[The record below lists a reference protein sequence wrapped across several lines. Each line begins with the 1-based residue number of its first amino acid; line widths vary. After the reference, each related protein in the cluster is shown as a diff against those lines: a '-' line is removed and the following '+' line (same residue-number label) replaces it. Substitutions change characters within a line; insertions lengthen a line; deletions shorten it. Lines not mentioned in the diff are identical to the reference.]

1 MAKISTED
9 LIARFNG
16 LIAELREKTN
26 ASRTTLRL
34 DVETRGFRVNGV
46 VAEALAPGIKSIAQ
60 EVNLQQRKTQTASYL
75 EQHRRILVQN
85 DCLNAELS
93 PPKEL
98 MQIYGTKAQMMGPI
112 VRDGKLTGW
121 ISVHYNPSTREW
133 TQSDIAA
140 LESAVAATHREMD
153 GM

>member
-1 MAKISTED
+1 MTKISTEE
-9 LIARFNG
+9 LVTRFNALMG
-16 LIAELREKTN
+16 DLRAQTN

-34 DVETRGFRVNGV
+34 DVGERGFRVNGV
-46 VAEALAPGIKSIAQ
+46 VAESLAPGIKSIAQ

-75 EQHRRILVQN
+75 EQHRKILVQN

-133 TQSDIAA
+133 SKADIAA
-140 LESAVAATHREMD
+140 LERAVAATHSEMD
-153 GM
+153 RM